1 MFCLERHSGVSG
13 WAVDICAVSKVCG
26 HIAMLV
32 RVVIISLQEVALL
45 HGGSG
50 SRMYAGM
57 CMLNPRGTS
66 SSAELWAQYLMS
78 LLCLLQVGV
87 CVQ

>member
-1 MFCLERHSGVSG
+1 MVSG

-57 CMLNPRGTS
+57 CNAQGPRGTS

-78 LLCLLQVGV
+78 LLCLLQQVGV